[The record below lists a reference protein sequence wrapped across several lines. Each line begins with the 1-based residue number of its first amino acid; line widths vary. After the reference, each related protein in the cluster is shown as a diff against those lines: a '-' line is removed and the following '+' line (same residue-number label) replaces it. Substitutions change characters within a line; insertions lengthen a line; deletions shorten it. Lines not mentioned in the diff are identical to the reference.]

1 MGVEWVCFGRGHF
14 VPEILQK
21 KLAPMCITRSVVGVT
36 TGCGHFPI
44 DNPANI
50 IQ

>member
-21 KLAPMCITRSVVGVT
+21 KLAPMRMYGPSAESLQEASTKLVYIK
-36 TGCGHFPI
+36 
-44 DNPANI
+44 N
-50 IQ
+50 

>member
-21 KLAPMCITRSVVGVT
+21 KLAPTRVDFTSQHRMCTYGVRKSRT
-36 TGCGHFPI
+36 TVAPV
-44 DNPANI
+44 
-50 IQ
+50 

>member
-21 KLAPMCITRSVVGVT
+21 KVGTYVINAFT
-36 TGCGHFPI
+36 YVYTLHR
-44 DNPANI
+44 
-50 IQ
+50 